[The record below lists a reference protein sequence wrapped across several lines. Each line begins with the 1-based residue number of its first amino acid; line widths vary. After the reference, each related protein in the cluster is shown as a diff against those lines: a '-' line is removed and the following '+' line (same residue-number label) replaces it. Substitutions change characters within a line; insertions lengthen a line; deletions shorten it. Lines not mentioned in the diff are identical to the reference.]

1 MLLPLR
7 SFISRS
13 SGLRSNVHGLM
24 TFGSRAYATPATK
37 SVFDTKALQY
47 SSKHIRHALQTGDV
61 VFYTA
66 PPGVSRTFFYVYI
79 SAGVQLLFCD
89 AEDAPIVLAPQGQRM
104 AIAGGLMALGIG
116 IASIMF
122 TYPWRYIDKI
132 ILLKG
137 GARVRLLTHARFI
150 ESQKC
155 KEYPINR
162 LFSKQKV
169 FTGAGPTGTDPLGN
183 TTSSN
188 LFLRASNERMGYM
201 LDRKGSFMDSYLFDG
216 LWYKPS
222 AK

>member
-79 SAGVQLLFCD
+79 SAGVQLLFWGNLASLAYVTYSKKESD

-162 LFSKQKV
+162 LFSKQK
-169 FTGAGPTGTDPLGN
+169 ALQAPILWEIPLLL
-183 TTSSN
+183 T
-188 LFLRASNERMGYM
+188 F
-201 LDRKGSFMDSYLFDG
+201 SYAQVMNVWDTC
-216 LWYKPS
+216 
-222 AK
+222 